1 MNTRRYLPL
10 ILLLVM
16 ALSCN
21 LPFLSV
27 KGKNNL
33 PSPATAT
40 DTSAPGQ
47 PAETAAP
54 AQPATATNVS
64 TPSVPQIT
72 PISAAV
78 NCRSGADISFAAV
91 TVINLGQFAQIA
103 GKNSDGSWWYVQ
115 NPNNPGTFC
124 WVSASVVTA
133 SGNLAGIGVVAS
145 PPTTVPTAAPIMVT
159 NVDVGA
165 SVSFNQCGGP
175 NPVVFNGSITTNGA
189 TKVSFQWEITGA
201 KSNTTAPQSLTFKGP
216 GTKIAPNPGTWTADC
231 GKYTVTLHVLSP
243 NNTSASKNFKIG
255 P

>member
-16 ALSCN
+16 AMSCN
-21 LPFLSV
+21 MPFLSV

-33 PSPATAT
+33 PSPAAAT

-47 PAETAAP
+47 TTGTVAP
-54 AQPATATNVS
+54 AQSATDVP
-64 TPSVPQIT
+64 TPSGPQIT
-72 PISAAV
+72 PIAGAV

-91 TVINLGQFAQIA
+91 TVINPGQFAQIA

-145 PPTTVPTAAPIMVT
+145 PPTVIPTAAPIMVT
-159 NVDVGA
+159 NVEVGA